1 MSASHDQ
8 LAPLASA
15 YALGA
20 LDPDERRSFE
30 SHAAECDICTAEVH
44 AFSGVVAALATS
56 VPQVAPPPELRDRVV
71 AAVREASMMPAV
83 GSTSVTPVAFGDR
96 TSRITDRKSR
106 ITRDRSVLVW
116 LPYAALL
123 AVTVGLGGYSLSL
136 RARVTD
142 LEVRLA
148 DATSRTLLATRAMD
162 DAQRVAL
169 RTQSTVDVLTA
180 PDVARI
186 DLAGQP
192 TAPSAQARALWSR
205 QRGMV
210 FTASNL
216 PQLPEGRVY
225 QVWVVTAD
233 ARISAGLI
241 MPDPSGSTT
250 AMFVTPPDIP
260 QPVAVAV
267 TLEPSGGVPQ
277 PTGAFYLLGKA
288 T

>member
-1 MSASHDQ
+1 MSASHEQ

-15 YALGA
+15 YALDA

-30 SHAAECDICTAEVH
+30 RHAAECDICTAEVH
-44 AFSGVVAALATS
+44 AFSDVVAALATS
-56 VPQVAPPPELRDRVV
+56 VPQVVPPSELRERVV
-71 AAVREASMMPAV
+71 AAVHQSSVMPEV
-83 GSTSVTPVAFGDR
+83 GSTSVTPVAFRAR
-96 TSRITDRKSR
+96 TSRLRGR
-106 ITRDRSVLVW
+106 HPEMAW

-136 RARVTD
+136 RARVAD

-169 RTQSTVDVLTA
+169 QTQSTVDVLTA

-216 PQLPEGRVY
+216 PQLPAGRVY

-241 MPDPSGSTT
+241 MPDTTGSLT
-250 AMFVTPPDIP
+250 ATFATPPDIA

-267 TLEPSGGVPQ
+267 TLEPAGGVPQ

>member
-8 LAPLASA
+8 LATLASA

-30 SHAAECDICTAEVH
+30 RHAAECDICTAEVH
-44 AFSGVVAALATS
+44 AFSDVVAAMATS
-56 VPQVAPPPELRDRVV
+56 VPQMAPPSELRDRVV
-71 AAVREASMMPAV
+71 AAVHESSVMPAV
-83 GSTSVTPVAFGDR
+83 GSTSVTPVAFGA
-96 TSRITDRKSR
+96 RKSK
-106 ITRDRSVLVW
+106 ISTHRSEMIW

-136 RARVTD
+136 RARVAD

-148 DATSRTLLATRAMD
+148 DATSRTLLATRAMGE
-162 DAQRVAL
+162 AQRVAL
-169 RTQSTVDVLTA
+169 QTQSTVDVLTA
-180 PDVARI
+180 PDLARI

-205 QRGMV
+205 RRGMV

-216 PQLPEGRVY
+216 PQLPAGRVY

-241 MPDPSGSTT
+241 MPDNSGSTT
-250 AMFVTPPDIP
+250 AMFATPPDIA

-267 TLEPSGGVPQ
+267 TLEPAGGVPQ

>member
-1 MSASHDQ
+1 MSAAHDE

-15 YALGA
+15 YALGT

-30 SHAAECDICTAEVH
+30 RHAAECDICTAEVH
-44 AFSGVVAALATS
+44 AFSNVVAALATS
-56 VPQVAPPPELRDRVV
+56 VPQTAPPSELRDRVV
-71 AAVREASMMPAV
+71 AAVHESSVMPAV
-83 GSTSVTPVAFGDR
+83 GSASVTPVAFRAR
-96 TSRITDRKSR
+96 TSRLRNR
-106 ITRDRSVLVW
+106 YPEMAW

-136 RARVTD
+136 RARVAD

-148 DATSRTLLATRAMD
+148 DATSRTLLATRAMA

-169 RTQSTVDVLTA
+169 QTQSTVDVLTA
-180 PDVARI
+180 PDLARI

-205 QRGMV
+205 RRGMV

-216 PQLPEGRVY
+216 PQLPPGRVY

-241 MPDPSGSTT
+241 MPDNSGGTT
-250 AMFVTPPDIP
+250 AMFSTPPDIA

-267 TLEPSGGVPQ
+267 TLEPAGGVPQ